1 MTRSILISSG
11 KGGTGKSTTAINLSI
26 ALNNFGKNVIV
37 VDANL
42 TTPNIGLY
50 LGVPVVP
57 ITLHD
62 VIMNKQDI
70 NDSIYLHRSG
80 TKVIPGSISL
90 ESFGKIRPNVLKRK
104 LKDINDDVDFII
116 IDCAAGFAED
126 TLAAFNASDDVLI
139 ITNPELPAVTDA
151 LKTIKVAEDLGKNV
165 LGVVLTRKKGKIEM
179 RPEAVERLL
188 DKPIIGMIPEDIK
201 IKEALIKQ
209 DAVINVYPR
218 SASAIAYK
226 RLAAGLMGE
235 KFYEEV
241 EHEQGFVHKF
251 MKMFGLK

>member
-11 KGGTGKSTTAINLSI
+11 KGGTGKSTTAINLGI
-26 ALNNFGKNVIV
+26 ALNNFGKNVVV

-50 LGVPVVP
+50 LGVPIVP

-62 VIMNKQDI
+62 VLLNKQDI
-70 NDSIYLHRSG
+70 NNSIYLHRSG
-80 TKVIPGSISL
+80 TKIIPGSISL
-90 ESFGKIRPNVLKRK
+90 ESLGKIRPTVLKRK
-104 LKDINDDVDFII
+104 LKELSEDLDFII
-116 IDCAAGFAED
+116 MDCAAGFAED
-126 TLAAFNASDDVLI
+126 TLAALHASDDVLI

-151 LKTIKVAEDLGKNV
+151 LKTIKLAEDSGKNI
-165 LGVVLTRKKGKIEM
+165 LGVVLTRKKGKVEM

-188 DKPIIGMIPEDIK
+188 DKPIIGMIPEDMK

-209 DAVINVYPR
+209 DAVINVYPK
-218 SASAIAYK
+218 SESAIAYK
-226 RLAAGLMGE
+226 RLAAGLIGE

-241 EHEQGFVHKF
+241 EHEEGFVHRF
-251 MKMFGLK
+251 MKIFGLK